1 MHVLVLGGTRFA
13 GRFVAERAMARGHR
27 VTLFH
32 RWHLG
37 AILHRNIDA
46 CCNGQ
51 QKPYTIA
58 CAVLLQRH
66 T

>member
-1 MHVLVLGGTRFA
+1 LAVPPQALPVWHREDLGH
-13 GRFVAERAMARGHR
+13 EDR